1 MAEQLTLPELN
12 GEATATAIVKPYE
25 TDERGFPLTDQF
37 GRELDPLF
45 YTKVNAE
52 LARQWRMRSNGHAIG
67 AALPIAEVS
76 NGDGQL

>member
-1 MAEQLTLPELN
+1 MATHELITAESTGAMPE
-12 GEATATAIVKPYE
+12 KPYQ

-52 LARQWRMRSNGHAIG
+52 LSRQWRLDLTGRAAG
-67 AALPIAEVS
+67 AALPIAEVV
-76 NGDGQL
+76 DGQL